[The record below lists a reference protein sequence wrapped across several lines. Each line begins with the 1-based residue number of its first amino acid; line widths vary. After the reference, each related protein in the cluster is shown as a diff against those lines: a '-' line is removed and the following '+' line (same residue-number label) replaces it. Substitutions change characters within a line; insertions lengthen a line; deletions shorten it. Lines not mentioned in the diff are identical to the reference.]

1 MGIVQVSLPD
11 ELKALI
17 ERQVAEGRA
26 VDVEAYLA
34 EAARR
39 YAEDLEFESEL
50 VAVAEAGI
58 ADVEAGRH
66 TTIATREDGEAW
78 LDRKMAKLRD
88 QLAKDKG

>member
-1 MGIVQVSLPD
+1 MGIVQVSLPY

-39 YAEDLEFESEL
+39 YAEDLELESEL

-58 ADVEAGRH
+58 ADVEAGRYM
-66 TTIATREDGEAW
+66 TIATREDGEAW

-88 QLAKDKG
+88 RLAKDTG

>member
-39 YAEDLEFESEL
+39 YAEDLELESEL

-58 ADVEAGRH
+58 ADAEAGRY
-66 TTIATREDGEAW
+66 TTIATPEDGEAW
-78 LDRKMAKLRD
+78 LDRKMAKLRER
-88 QLAKDKG
+88 LAKDKG